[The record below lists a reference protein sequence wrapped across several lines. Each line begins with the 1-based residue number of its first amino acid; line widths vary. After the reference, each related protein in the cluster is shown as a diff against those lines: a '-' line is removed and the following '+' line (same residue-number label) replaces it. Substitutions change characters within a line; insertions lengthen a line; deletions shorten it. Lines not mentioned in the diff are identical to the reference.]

1 MSHAHA
7 GAAIQPL
14 RVRSRF
20 ADAEV
25 SPADVMTFP
34 DGLPGYEGR
43 RQFVLLDVAE
53 MAPLRVL
60 HAVNAD
66 EPCFLVVDP
75 RSVLA
80 SYRNQLGAADRLRLG
95 ISDEASLLWLVIVC
109 VRDDGEVTVNLR
121 APIVVDPARMIGR
134 QVMPN
139 DCVYPLHYVIGSGE
153 PRIP

>member
-7 GAAIQPL
+7 GAGVQPL

-25 SPADVMTFP
+25 NPADVMTFP
-34 DGLPGYEGR
+34 DGLPGFEGR
-43 RQFVLLDVAE
+43 RQFVLLDVPD

-75 RSVLA
+75 RRVLA

-95 ISDEASLLWLVIVC
+95 STDDASLLWLAIVS
-109 VRDDGEVTVNLR
+109 VQDGGEVAVNLR
-121 APIVVDPARMIGR
+121 APIVIEPARMIGR

-139 DCVYPLHYVIGSGE
+139 DCVYPLHYVVGSDAVQD
-153 PRIP
+153 